1 MRLYVLLVAGVMLG
15 TVPSLAEEAPPAAG
29 RYQIAPDEDGF
40 VRLDTETGAMSHC
53 VKRQGAWTCDALAED
68 RVASDARIEGLTR
81 DIDALTRKVDDLT
94 TRLATLEK
102 SRRSEAP
109 SAGAPTNDPELD
121 RALSFAE
128 RLMQRFF
135 DMVRELKTEDS
146 SGQRI

>member
-1 MRLYVLLVAGVMLG
+1 MRLYVLIIAGAMLG
-15 TVPSLAEEAPPAAG
+15 AVPSMAAEAPPSAG

-53 VKRQGAWTCDALAED
+53 TKRDGAWRCDVLAED
-68 RVASDARIEGLTR
+68 RAASDARIEGLAREVET
-81 DIDALTRKVDDLT
+81 LTKKVDELAA
-94 TRLATLEK
+94 RLATLEK
-102 SRRSEAP
+102 ARSADSP
-109 SAGAPTNDPELD
+109 TAGAPPGDPEFD

-146 SGQRI
+146 GQPI

>member
-1 MRLYVLLVAGVMLG
+1 MRLYVLVVAGAVLG
-15 TVPSLAEEAPPAAG
+15 AVPSMAEEAPASAG

-53 VKRQGAWTCDALAED
+53 AKREGAWQCDGLTAD
-68 RVASDARIEGLTR
+68 RSASDARIEGLVREVET
-81 DIDALTRKVDDLT
+81 LTKKVDDLA

-102 SRRSEAP
+102 GRSAD
-109 SAGAPTNDPELD
+109 APTAGTPPGDPELD

-146 SGQRI
+146 SQRI

>member
-1 MRLYVLLVAGVMLG
+1 MRLYVLIVAGAVLG
-15 TVPSLAEEAPPAAG
+15 AIPSLAEEAPTPPAG

-53 VKRQGAWTCDALAED
+53 TKRDGAWQCDVLAED
-68 RVASDARIEGLTR
+68 RSASDARIEALVR
-81 DIDALTRKVDDLT
+81 EVEALTKKVEELAA
-94 TRLATLEK
+94 RLATLEAA
-102 SRRSEAP
+102 RSGDSP
-109 SAGAPTNDPELD
+109 TAGAPPSDPELD

-146 SGQRI
+146 SQRI